1 MGILILITEHAKKQL
16 KIRFGISNLDEVEHR
31 TINSSLMSPLQVN
44 RCGTKY
50 KIGCTYLRSRD
61 MILVYNKENL
71 INVFYFYNPYR
82 MIKRETQN
90 LQQRSLESRRP
101 LFGDKVQ
108 QLDRSE
114 SRICNPLDTILQLQQ
129 DLP

>member
-1 MGILILITEHAKKQL
+1 MWTLITEHAKKQL
-16 KIRFGISNLDEVEHR
+16 KIRFGISNLEEVQHR

-44 RCGTKY
+44 RCGTRY

-71 INVFYFYNPYR
+71 INVFFYYNPYR

-90 LQQRSLESRRP
+90 LQQRSFECGRS
-101 LFGDKVQ
+101 FTGNQVQ
-108 QLDRSE
+108 QLDGSE
-114 SRICNPLDTILQLQQ
+114 SRACDPLNAVLCVQ
-129 DLP
+129 